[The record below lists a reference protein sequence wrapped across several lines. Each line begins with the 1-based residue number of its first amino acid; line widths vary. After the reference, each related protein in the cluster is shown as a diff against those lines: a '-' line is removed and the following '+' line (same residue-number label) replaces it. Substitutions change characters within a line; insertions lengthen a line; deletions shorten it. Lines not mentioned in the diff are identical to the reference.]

1 MKVTIKEVISK
12 TDINRLRKQRQVKAK
27 KQAKR
32 LKQFRRIKEDTST
45 DKLHQDLADSL
56 LRVIRINKKF
66 KSSISTD
73 FSDQDLPLVKV
84 VQELLRTID
93 GLVTQSIDI
102 LNTTVP
108 LEISEHISNKN
119 RKVNR
124 LRGYI

>member
-66 KSSISTD
+66 KSTISTD

>member
-66 KSSISTD
+66 KSTISTD

-108 LEISEHISNKN
+108 LEITEHISNKN